1 MREKTFG
8 REEESRLRG
17 SWLVISVLLI
27 LLAGNVFSGCGQ
39 QKQAMSQETSVRAM
53 KVIERDTPIAY
64 DYAAPIKGT
73 NEVKVRAKVSGPIVE
88 KYIKGGD
95 VVQAG
100 QALYRIDAR
109 QYEATLRSA
118 QAQVRK
124 ARASLRDA
132 AEDLARDQMLWQSG
146 AVSDQTLSNQQAKV
160 DEYQADLEDGEAQV
174 EKAQQDLA
182 DTTVYAP
189 VAGKLAVDDAALGS
203 YAVAGT
209 TDLVTIGTTGT
220 VYAQFSI
227 SESDYLDNIASA
239 GQDAVLQ
246 LVLANQKPY
255 AYDGR
260 VVAIDQGLTD
270 STGTLKV
277 KAEFENPEGLLMP
290 GMFAHVKFVGRTVPN
305 ALLVPQRA
313 VQQLLDQSYVMVVDA
328 DGKSKTQNVT
338 LGEKVGSYYIV
349 KSGLSAEDTIVVEG
363 LTNLKAGT
371 PLSVEMVTEEEM
383 GFSTSSSGS
392 DAEQDP

>member
-1 MREKTFG
+1 MRETESLQRWKRAMRGG
-8 REEESRLRG
+8 R
-17 SWLVISVLLI
+17 LVTLALLF
-27 LLAGNVFSGCGQ
+27 LLAGGVLSGCGQ
-39 QKQAMSQETSVRAM
+39 QKQAMSQEASVRAM
-53 KVIERDTPIAY
+53 KVIERDTPITY
-64 DYAAPIKGT
+64 DYAAQLKGK
-73 NEVKVRAKVSGPIVE
+73 NEVKVRSKVSGPIVE

-95 VVQAG
+95 AVRAG
-100 QALYRIDAR
+100 QALYRIDSR
-109 QYEATLRSA
+109 QYESSLHSA

-124 ARASLRDA
+124 AKASLRDA
-132 AEDLARDQMLWQSG
+132 TEDLSRDQMLWQSG

-160 DEYQADLEDGEAQV
+160 DGYQADLEDYEAQV

-182 DTTVYAP
+182 DTVVYAP
-189 VAGKLAVDDAALGS
+189 VDGKLAVDDVALGS
-203 YAVAGT
+203 YAAAGT

-220 VYAQFSI
+220 IYAQFSI

-239 GQDAVLQ
+239 GQDAALQ

-277 KAEFENPEGLLMP
+277 KAEFENPEGVLMP
-290 GMFAHVKFVGRTVPN
+290 GMFAHVKFVGRTVPH

-313 VQQLLDQSYVMVVDA
+313 VQQLLDQSYVMVVDE
-328 DGKSKTQNVT
+328 DGKAKTQNVA
-338 LGEKVGSYYIV
+338 LGEKVGSYYII
-349 KSGLSAEDTIVVEG
+349 KSGISADDTVVVDG

-371 PLSVEMVTEEEM
+371 SLDVDMVTEDEM
-383 GFSTSSSGS
+383 GFSMSSSTNDTGADS
-392 DAEQDP
+392 